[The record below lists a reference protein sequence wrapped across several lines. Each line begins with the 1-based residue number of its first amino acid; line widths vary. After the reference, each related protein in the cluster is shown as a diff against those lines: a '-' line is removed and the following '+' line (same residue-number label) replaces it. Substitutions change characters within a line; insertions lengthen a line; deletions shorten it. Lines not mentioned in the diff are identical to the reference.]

1 MNAFSWPTASQQPYC
16 NRYLAITMIL
26 HNYWKFEYTESS
38 YNPGMSPVKPY
49 SVEVVQVRKTTL
61 RFDSFLEGV
70 AELRTSVIS
79 QL

>member
-1 MNAFSWPTASQQPYC
+1 
-16 NRYLAITMIL
+16 
-26 HNYWKFEYTESS
+26 
-38 YNPGMSPVKPY
+38 MSPVKPY